1 MSKNIKLNMSRRIR
15 RTPYTNRV
23 EKHGVSDFTVVNHML
38 LPKRFKKSIEDD
50 YWHLSKEVQ
59 IWDVSC
65 QRQVQISG
73 PDAFKL
79 VQKMTPRSL
88 ENMEIGKC
96 FYIPMLNEN
105 AGMINDPVLLKL
117 EDDMFWISIADS
129 DILLW
134 AKGYALGLNLDVEI
148 IEPDVYPLAIQGP
161 KSEELLTA
169 VFGEDI
175 KKIKFFNFRIVDFM
189 GTKQIIAR
197 SGYSKQD
204 GFEIYFKTHEQYFDN
219 VEMGEKL
226 WDTIWEA
233 GKKFNISPGCP
244 NLIDRIEGGLMS
256 YGNDFTGE
264 NNPLECNLEKYCK
277 KNVSHDFIGKQA
289 LTKIHNDG
297 VKQRMK
303 GIIFEGDPCS
313 GIGQPLPVF
322 SKDNK
327 MIGQITSGIYSP
339 RVRKN
344 IGLSM
349 ILKEYWDEGQDVIVQ
364 TLDGHKNNGTIT
376 SLPFPD

>member
-134 AKGYALGLNLDVEI
+134 AKGYALGLNLDVKI

-161 KSEELLTA
+161 KSEELLTV

-264 NNPLECNLEKYCK
+264 NNPIECNLEKYCK
-277 KNVSHDFIGKQA
+277 KNVSHDFIGKSA
-289 LTKIHNDG
+289 LIKIHNDG

-376 SLPFPD
+376 SLPFSD

>member
-23 EKHGVSDFTVVNHML
+23 EELGVSDFTVVNHML
-38 LPKRFKKSIEDD
+38 LPKGFKNSIEED

-73 PDAFKL
+73 PDALKL

-88 ENMEIGKC
+88 RNMEIGKC
-96 FYIPMLNEN
+96 FYIPMLNQS

-148 IEPDVYPLAIQGP
+148 VEPDVYPLAIQGP
-161 KSEELLTA
+161 KSEELLA
-169 VFGEDI
+169 SVFGEDI
-175 KKIKFFNFRIVDFM
+175 KKIKFFNFRVVDFM

-204 GFEIYFKTHEQYFDN
+204 GFEIYFKTHENYFDK

-226 WDTIWEA
+226 WDTIWKV
-233 GKKFNISPGCP
+233 GQKFNISPGCP
-244 NLIDRIEGGLMS
+244 NLIDRIEAGLMS
-256 YGNDFTGE
+256 YGNDFTKE

-277 KNVSHDFIGKQA
+277 EDVSHDFIGKVA
-289 LTKIHNDG
+289 LTKIYKDG
-297 VKQRMK
+297 VKQKMR
-303 GIIFEGDPCS
+303 GIIFDGSPISPS
-313 GIGQPLPVF
+313 GQLLPVF
-322 SKDNK
+322 SKKNK
-327 MIGQITSGIYSP
+327 KIGQITSGIYSP
-339 RVRKN
+339 RIGKN

-349 ILKEYWDEGQDVIVQ
+349 ILKDYWDIGQNIIVQ
-364 TLDGHKNNGTIT
+364 TLDGQKRNGTIT